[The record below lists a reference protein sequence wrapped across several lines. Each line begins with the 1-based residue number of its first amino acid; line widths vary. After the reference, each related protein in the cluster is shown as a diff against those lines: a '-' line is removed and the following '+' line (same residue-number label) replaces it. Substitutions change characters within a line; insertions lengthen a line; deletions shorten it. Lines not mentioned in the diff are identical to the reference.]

1 MRQISVA
8 EVHAQKVA
16 ELGLE
21 PTAIDLTSVEAIAG
35 ALRRAAGFLCPC
47 SARTLAHGVVHPLRG
62 LVPDIAKS
70 KDLVETTLE
79 AMIAHGDFLEHRDIE
94 EEPEYGVASL
104 LYAAPSS
111 FVARD
116 SGAVILLGVASDQLS
131 ALPDDLGARVEHV
144 NHLRRLKPVPGED
157 LRSELLHLGL
167 IEISYHRWLRS
178 PPRETCTQHVARLD
192 LLLDAVQPSRDVPG
206 LLLLDPTHGVRY
218 YRGRW
223 VEPRGQSGRFVAR
236 RSQAYGADLWCY
248 LEMRDGNPERLIDFP
263 AGEIRWRGCDE
274 AWHLQMAIDALRGE
288 PQRFR
293 IRPGPEGT
301 RVLEFF
307 SPVPMWARRRWDAV
321 GEPVSASGC
330 LFAYQLAEAELA
342 EEMRFAHEALWLD
355 EMTGKGAATMKR
367 TATCL

>member
-1 MRQISVA
+1 MRQLSAA

-16 ELGLE
+16 ELGLD
-21 PTAIDLTSVEAIAG
+21 PTAQYLTSVEAIAG
-35 ALRRAAGFLCPC
+35 ALRRAASFLCPC
-47 SARTLAHGVVHPLRG
+47 SAPTLARGVVRPLRG
-62 LVPDIAKS
+62 LVHDLASIKV
-70 KDLVETTLE
+70 LVEDTLE
-79 AMIAHGDFLEHRDIE
+79 AMIAHGDILEHRDIE
-94 EEPEYGVASL
+94 GEPGYGAATL
-104 LYAAPSS
+104 LYAAPAS

-131 ALPDDLGARVEHV
+131 AVSDDLEARIEYV
-144 NHLRRLKPVPGED
+144 NHLRRLTAGPGED
-157 LRSELLHLGL
+157 LRSELLQLGL
-167 IEISYHRWLRS
+167 MEISYSGWLRS
-178 PPRETCTQHVARLD
+178 PRPETRAQHLARLD
-192 LLLDAVQPSRDVPG
+192 RLLDAAQPSRDVPG
-206 LLLLDPTHGVRY
+206 LLLLDPTRGVRY
-218 YRGRW
+218 YRRRW
-223 VEPRGQSGRFVAR
+223 AEPRDQSGCFVAR
-236 RSQAYGADLWCY
+236 RRQAYGADLWCY

-263 AGEIRWRGCDE
+263 AGESRWRGCDE

-288 PQRFR
+288 PQLFR